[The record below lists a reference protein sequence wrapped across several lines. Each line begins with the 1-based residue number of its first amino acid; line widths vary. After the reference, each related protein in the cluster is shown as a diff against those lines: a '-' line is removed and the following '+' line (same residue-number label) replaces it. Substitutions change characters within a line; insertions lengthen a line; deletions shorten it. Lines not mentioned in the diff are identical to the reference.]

1 MMEWISPLMM
11 SDWKGN
17 HQYDSFP
24 PSINLIEK
32 DRKHLASQT
41 LGIQIVKVPGCRLT
55 KDVSLQGLIPTTI
68 LSHGEHLG
76 VRVNNGYQPGKF

>member
-32 DRKHLASQT
+32 DRTHLASQT

-55 KDVSLQGLIPTTI
+55 KDVSLQGLIPTI
-68 LSHGEHLG
+68 EGLA
-76 VRVNNGYQPGKF
+76 GKARFCDPSKETST